1 LAKLFPPFAAKLLQ
15 LHQQL
20 RESSLEWSCVA
31 GDCLVI
37 ARQLEETGICGER
50 WLEKT
55 GDVMDFTW
63 VSLVAQF
70 LKTDSGLKA
79 RNGWNIGI
87 QGNQGWD
94 LRQQRL

>member
-1 LAKLFPPFAAKLLQ
+1 M
-15 LHQQL
+15 
-20 RESSLEWSCVA
+20 A

-55 GDVMDFTW
+55 GDVMDFTG

-70 LKTDSGLKA
+70 YKDRQWVKSQKWLEHWDSRQPRLGFKA
-79 RNGWNIGI
+79 AKIVIYGA
-87 QGNQGWD
+87 
-94 LRQQRL
+94 RLCVR